1 MMNVGSQ
8 VPSVI
13 NSASTFSS
21 NNIFPALNICC
32 CCSSCRPI
40 RHRMTMFS
48 LLRKFMHQPY
58 KMFNNIV
65 SKFGIHVTENLRVL
79 MQSQGEICVL

>member
-1 MMNVGSQ
+1 
-8 VPSVI
+8 
-13 NSASTFSS
+13 
-21 NNIFPALNICC
+21 
-32 CCSSCRPI
+32 
-40 RHRMTMFS
+40 
-48 LLRKFMHQPY
+48 MHQPY